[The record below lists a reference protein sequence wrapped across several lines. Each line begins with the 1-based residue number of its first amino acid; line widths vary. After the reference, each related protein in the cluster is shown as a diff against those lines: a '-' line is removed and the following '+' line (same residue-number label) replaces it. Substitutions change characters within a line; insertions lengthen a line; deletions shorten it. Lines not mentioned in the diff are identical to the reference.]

1 MLARCKTKPAARV
14 LLVEA
19 NNMGKWVGTT
29 MPYEVHIPPLGLM
42 YLAAYAR
49 TALPGVEF
57 RIVESSLLFPDLSSR
72 DVGLPN
78 DERLIRILNEFQPDV
93 VGIRSIAFFLEE
105 LQRIATLVR
114 AHSDAT
120 IVAGGPIVQA
130 YKRRLFQEV
139 PELEIAVKGEGE
151 RVFTDFLSG
160 LPLPAIAGLLYRTD
174 DGMTEEGVAE
184 NEDQQEAADIDSLP
198 VPAYDLIDLDQY
210 QRQLSYAYNH
220 RRQGILL
227 TSRGCAY
234 HCTFCFTHWK
244 GIRLRSAA
252 NIFEEIRQLHDQHGI
267 EDFYIVDDI
276 FNLNAKRALKLFD
289 LIVAAGLKIR
299 LYFVNG
305 LRADITS
312 EEFVDRA
319 VDAGAVWFTYAVESG
334 TDEIQRLVEKRLD
347 LEKARRVIAYT
358 QRQNVAVNVSTMY
371 GFPTETRELA
381 QRTLDWLSELPK
393 PSLLPYH
400 FCLRFFPGCEINQQA
415 LEAGWDPARLEL
427 TSRFSYNDMP
437 LGTPTLSKQDMYGIQ
452 LEYHRRFGL
461 SNPAAVEGAVRTL
474 RSIGYSDTEIVHMYS
489 VLKRKVIHSV
499 GDLMTAGG
507 N

>member
-1 MLARCKTKPAARV
+1 MSACYSAKPAARV

-42 YLAAYAR
+42 YLASYAR
-49 TALPGVEF
+49 RALPGVEF
-57 RIVESSLLFPDLSSR
+57 RIVESSLACPDNE
-72 DVGLPN
+72 GF
-78 DERLIRILNEFQPDV
+78 IRILNDFQPDV

-105 LQRIATLVR
+105 LQRIASLVR

-120 IVAGGPIVQA
+120 LVAGGPIVQA
-130 YKRRLFQEV
+130 YKHLLFHEV

-151 RVFTDFLSG
+151 KVFVDLLSG
-160 LPLPAIAGLLYRTD
+160 APLSSIAGLLYRTD
-174 DGMTEEGVAE
+174 DRVVE
-184 NEDQQEAADIDSLP
+184 NEDQLEVADIDSLP
-198 VPAYDLIDLDQY
+198 FPAYDLIDVDQY
-210 QRQLSYAYNH
+210 QGQLSYAYNH
-220 RRQGILL
+220 RRQGVLL
-227 TSRGCAY
+227 TSRGCVY
-234 HCTFCFTHWK
+234 PCTFCFSHWK

-252 NIFEEIRQLHDQHGI
+252 NVFEEIKELHDKHGI
-267 EDFYIVDDI
+267 QDFYVVDDI
-276 FNLNAKRALKLFD
+276 FNIDLKRSLELFD
-289 LIVAAGLKIR
+289 LILAAGLELR

-312 EEFVDRA
+312 EKFVDRA
-319 VDAGAVWFTYAVESG
+319 LAAGAVWFTYAVESG
-334 TDEIQRLVEKRLD
+334 ADEIQRLVKKRLD
-347 LEKARRVIAYT
+347 LEKTRRIIAYT
-358 QRQNVAVNVSTMY
+358 QHQNAVVNVSTMY

-381 QRTLDWLSELPK
+381 QRTLDWLGELPK

-400 FCLRFFPGCEINQQA
+400 FCLRFFPGCAINQQA
-415 LEAGWDPARLEL
+415 LDAGWDPERMGL

-437 LGTPTLSKQDMYGIQ
+437 LGTPTLSKHDMYGIQ

-461 SNPAAVEGAVRTL
+461 SNPAAVDGAVRTL
-474 RSIGYSDTEIVHMYS
+474 RSIGYSDMEIVHMYS
-489 VLKRKVIHSV
+489 VLKRKVIHDV

>member
-1 MLARCKTKPAARV
+1 MPAHIRTKAAARV
-14 LLVEA
+14 LLIEC

-42 YLAAYAR
+42 YLASYAR

-57 RIVESSLLFPDLSSR
+57 RIVESSLSAPDLSSP
-72 DVGLPN
+72 DHPSSG
-78 DERLIRILNEFQPDV
+78 DERFIRILNEFQPDV
-93 VGIRSIAFFLEE
+93 VGFRSIAFFLEE
-105 LQRIATLVR
+105 LQRVASLVR
-114 AHSDAT
+114 AHSGAT
-120 IVAGGPIVQA
+120 LVAGGPIVQA
-130 YKRRLFQEV
+130 YKQRLFQEV
-139 PELEIAVKGEGE
+139 PELQIAVKGEGE
-151 RVFTDFLSG
+151 RVFADLLSG
-160 LPLPAIAGLLYRTD
+160 SPLPSIAGLLYRTD
-174 DGMTEEGVAE
+174 NGVVE
-184 NEDQQEAADIDSLP
+184 NEDQSEVADIDSLP
-198 VPAYDLIDLDQY
+198 FPAYDLIDLDQY

-220 RRQGILL
+220 RRQGVLL

-252 NIFEEIRQLHDQHGI
+252 NIFEEIKELHGRHGI
-267 EDFYIVDDI
+267 QDFYVVDDI
-276 FNLNAKRALKLFD
+276 FNVDSKRALQLFG
-289 LIVAAGLKIR
+289 LIVASGIKLR

-305 LRADITS
+305 LRADITT

-319 VDAGAVWFTYAVESG
+319 LEAGAVWFTYAVESG
-334 TDEIQRLVEKRLD
+334 TDEIQRLVKKRLN
-347 LEKARRVIAYT
+347 LEKAKRIIAYT

-400 FCLRFFPGCEINQQA
+400 FCLRFFPGCAINQQA
-415 LEAGWDPARLEL
+415 LDAGWDPERLGL
-427 TSRFSYNDMP
+427 TSRFSYNDLP
-437 LGTPTLSKQDMYGIQ
+437 VSTPTLSKHDMHGIQ

-461 SNPAAVEGAVRTL
+461 SNPAAVDGAVRTL
-474 RSIGYSDTEIVHMYS
+474 RFIGYSDTEIAHMYS
-489 VLKRKVIHSV
+489 VLKRKVIHNV

>member
-1 MLARCKTKPAARV
+1 MQAHCKTKPAARV
-14 LLVEA
+14 LLIEA

-42 YLAAYAR
+42 YLASYAR
-49 TALPGVEF
+49 AALPGLEF
-57 RIVESSLLFPDLSSR
+57 RIVESSLSSPDLSSLE
-72 DVGLPN
+72 DDSPEK
-78 DERLIRILNEFQPDV
+78 DRLIRVLNEFQPDV

-105 LQRIATLVR
+105 LQRIASLVR
-114 AHSDAT
+114 AHSDAKL
-120 IVAGGPIVQA
+120 VAGGPIVQA

-151 RVFTDFLSG
+151 KVFANLLSG
-160 LPLPAIAGLLYRTD
+160 SPLSSIAGLLYRTD
-174 DGMTEEGVAE
+174 DGVVE
-184 NEDQQEAADIDSLP
+184 NEDQLEEEDIDSLP
-198 VPAYDLIDLDQY
+198 FPAYDLIDLDEY

-252 NIFEEIRQLHDQHGI
+252 NIFEEIKQLHDQHGI
-267 EDFYIVDDI
+267 EDFYVVDDI
-276 FNLNAKRALKLFD
+276 FNVNSKRALKLFD
-289 LIVAAGLKIR
+289 LIVAAGIKIR

-319 VDAGAVWFTYAVESG
+319 IEAGAVWFTYAVESG

-347 LEKARRVIAYT
+347 LEKAKRVIAYT
-358 QRQNVAVNVSTMY
+358 QRQNVAVNISTMY

-415 LEAGWDPARLEL
+415 LDAGWDPARLEL

-461 SNPAAVEGAVRTL
+461 SNPAAVDGAVRTL

-489 VLKRKVIHSV
+489 VLKRKVIHNV

>member
-1 MLARCKTKPAARV
+1 MSARCRTKPAARV
-14 LLVEA
+14 LLVES

-29 MPYEVHIPPLGLM
+29 MPYEVRIPPLGLM
-42 YLAAYAR
+42 YLASYAR
-49 TALPGVEF
+49 KVLPGVEF
-57 RIVESSLLFPDLSSR
+57 RIVESSLSSPDLSSM
-72 DVGLPN
+72 D
-78 DERLIRILNEFQPDV
+78 DERFIRILNEFQPDV

-105 LQRIATLVR
+105 LQRVASLVR

-120 IVAGGPIVQA
+120 LVAGGPIVQA
-130 YKRRLFQEV
+130 YKQRLFQEV

-151 RVFTDFLSG
+151 KVFADLLSG
-160 LPLPAIAGLLYRTD
+160 AQLPSIAGLLYRMD
-174 DGMTEEGVAE
+174 QGVVE
-184 NEDQQEAADIDSLP
+184 NEDQLEVADIDSLP
-198 VPAYDLIDLDQY
+198 FPAYDLIDLDEY

-220 RRQGILL
+220 RRQGVLL

-252 NIFEEIRQLHDQHGI
+252 NIFAEIKQLRDQHGI
-267 EDFYIVDDI
+267 EDFYVVDDI
-276 FNLNAKRALKLFD
+276 FNVDSKRALELFD
-289 LIVAAGLKIR
+289 LIVAAGLKLR

-312 EEFVDRA
+312 EKFVERA
-319 VDAGAVWFTYAVESG
+319 LEAGAVWFTYAVESG
-334 TDEIQRLVEKRLD
+334 TDEIQRLVKKRLD
-347 LEKARRVIAYT
+347 LEKARRIIAYT
-358 QRQNVAVNVSTMY
+358 QRQNVAVNISTMY

-400 FCLRFFPGCEINQQA
+400 FCLRFFPGCAINDQA
-415 LEAGWDPARLEL
+415 LQAGWDPGRMEL

-437 LGTPTLSKQDMYGIQ
+437 LGTPTLSKHDMFGIQ

-461 SNPAAVEGAVRTL
+461 SNPAAVDGAVRTL

-489 VLKRKVIHSV
+489 VLKRKVIHHV
-499 GDLMTAGG
+499 DDLMTAGG

>member
-1 MLARCKTKPAARV
+1 
-14 LLVEA
+14 
-19 NNMGKWVGTT
+19 
-29 MPYEVHIPPLGLM
+29 
-42 YLAAYAR
+42 
-49 TALPGVEF
+49 VEF
-57 RIVESSLLFPDLSSR
+57 RIVESSLSTPDDDR
-72 DVGLPN
+72 F
-78 DERLIRILNEFQPDV
+78 IRILNDFQPDV

-114 AHSDAT
+114 AHSEAT

-130 YKRRLFQEV
+130 YKQRLFQEV
-139 PELEIAVKGEGE
+139 PELDIAVKGEGE
-151 RVFTDFLSG
+151 TVFADFLSG
-160 LPLPAIAGLLYRTD
+160 APVPSIPGLLYRTD
-174 DGMTEEGVAE
+174 DGVVE
-184 NEDQQEAADIDSLP
+184 NEDQLEVADVDSLP
-198 VPAYDLIDLDQY
+198 FPAYDLVDLDQY

-220 RRQGILL
+220 RRQGVLL

-252 NIFEEIRQLHDQHGI
+252 NIFEEIKELNGKHGI
-267 EDFYIVDDI
+267 QDFYIVDDI
-276 FNLNAKRALKLFD
+276 FNVDSKRSLELFD
-289 LIVAAGLKIR
+289 LIIAAGLKLR

-312 EEFVDRA
+312 EKFVDRA
-319 VDAGAVWFTYAVESG
+319 LEAGAVWFTYAVESG
-334 TDEIQRLVEKRLD
+334 TDEIQRLVKKRLD
-347 LEKARRVIAYT
+347 LEKTKRIIAYT
-358 QRQNVAVNVSTMY
+358 QRKNVAVNISTMY

-400 FCLRFFPGCEINQQA
+400 FCLRFFPGCAINEQA
-415 LEAGWDPARLEL
+415 LDAGWDPERLRL

-437 LGTPTLSKQDMYGIQ
+437 LGTPTLTKHDMFDIQ
-452 LEYHRRFGL
+452 LEYHHRFGL
-461 SNPAAVEGAVRTL
+461 SNAAAVDAAVRTL

-489 VLKRKVIHSV
+489 VLKRKMIQNV
-499 GDLMTAGG
+499 GDLITAGG

>member
-1 MLARCKTKPAARV
+1 MPAHYRTKPPARV
-14 LLVEA
+14 LLVES

-42 YLAAYAR
+42 YLASYAR
-49 TALPGVEF
+49 AALPGVEF
-57 RIVESSLLFPDLSSR
+57 RIVESSLSAPD
-72 DVGLPN
+72 
-78 DERLIRILNEFQPDV
+78 DERFIRILNEFQPDV

-105 LQRIATLVR
+105 LQRIASLVR

-120 IVAGGPIVQA
+120 VVAGGPIVHA
-130 YKRRLFQEV
+130 YKRRLLQEV

-151 RVFTDFLSG
+151 RVFVELLSG
-160 LPLPAIAGLLYRTD
+160 AALPSIAGLLYRTD
-174 DGMTEEGVAE
+174 DGVVE
-184 NEDQQEAADIDSLP
+184 NEDQSKVADIDSLP
-198 VPAYDLIDLDQY
+198 FPAYDLIDLDQY

-220 RRQGILL
+220 RRQGVLL

-252 NIFEEIRQLHDQHGI
+252 NICEEIKQLHGRHGI
-267 EDFYIVDDI
+267 QDFYIVDDI
-276 FNLNAKRALKLFD
+276 FNVNMKRSMELFD
-289 LIVAAGLKIR
+289 LIVAAGLKLR

-312 EEFVDRA
+312 EKFVDRA
-319 VDAGAVWFTYAVESG
+319 LEAGAVWFTYAVESG
-334 TDEIQRLVEKRLD
+334 TEEIQRLVKKRLD
-347 LEKARRVIAYT
+347 LEKAKRIIAYT

-400 FCLRFFPGCEINQQA
+400 FCLRFFPGCAINQQA
-415 LEAGWDPARLEL
+415 LEAGWDPERLEL
-427 TSRFSYNDMP
+427 TSRFSYNDLP
-437 LGTPTLSKQDMYGIQ
+437 VGTPTLSKHDMHGIQ

-461 SNPAAVEGAVRTL
+461 SNPAAVDGAIRTL
-474 RSIGYSDTEIVHMYS
+474 RSIGYNDTEIVHMYS
-489 VLKRKVIHSV
+489 VLKRKVIHNV
-499 GDLMTAGG
+499 DDLMTAGG

>member
-1 MLARCKTKPAARV
+1 MPAHCRTKPAARV
-14 LLVEA
+14 LLVES

-42 YLAAYAR
+42 YLASYAR
-49 TALPGVEF
+49 TVLPGVEF
-57 RIVESSLLFPDLSSR
+57 RIVESSLSSPDLSSV
-72 DVGLPN
+72 D
-78 DERLIRILNEFQPDV
+78 DERFIRILNEFQPDV

-105 LQRIATLVR
+105 LQRVASLVR
-114 AHSDAT
+114 AHSNAT
-120 IVAGGPIVQA
+120 LVAGGPIVQA

-151 RVFTDFLSG
+151 KVFADLLSG
-160 LPLPAIAGLLYRTD
+160 APISSIAGLLYRTA
-174 DGMTEEGVAE
+174 DGVVE
-184 NEDQQEAADIDSLP
+184 NEDQLEVADIDSLP
-198 VPAYDLIDLDQY
+198 FPAYDLVDLDEY
-210 QRQLSYAYNH
+210 QHQLSYAYNH
-220 RRQGILL
+220 RRQGVLL

-252 NIFEEIRQLHDQHGI
+252 NIFEEIKELHDQHGI
-267 EDFYIVDDI
+267 EDFYVVDDI
-276 FNLNAKRALKLFD
+276 FNVDVKRALELFD
-289 LIVAAGLKIR
+289 RIVGAGLKLR

-312 EEFVDRA
+312 EKFVDRA
-319 VDAGAVWFTYAVESG
+319 LEAGAVWFTYAVESG
-334 TDEIQRLVEKRLD
+334 ADEIQRLVKKRLD
-347 LEKARRVIAYT
+347 LEKAKRIIAYT

-400 FCLRFFPGCEINQQA
+400 FCLRFFPGCAINQQA
-415 LEAGWDPARLEL
+415 LEAGWDPGRLEL

-437 LGTPTLSKQDMYGIQ
+437 LGTPTLSKHDMYGIQ

-461 SNPAAVEGAVRTL
+461 SNPAAVDGAVHTL

-489 VLKRKVIHSV
+489 VLKRKVIHDV